1 MKSDNVVR
9 DKSYAFSLH
18 MLKVYRT
25 WAKDSSLRPI
35 YTQVLRSSTSI
46 GANVEEAIGAQSRA
60 DFRHKIS
67 IAYKEARETEY
78 WLRLLTDA
86 KCVQEADSLQ
96 LLDECTEL
104 VRILGSIK
112 KSTCN

>member
-18 MLKVYRT
+18 ILQVYRT
-25 WAKDSSLRPI
+25 WAKDLSLRPI

-46 GANVEEAIGAQSRA
+46 GANVEESIGAQSRA

-78 WLRLLTDA
+78 WLRLLIDA
-86 KCVQEADSLQ
+86 KYIEDADSLQ
-96 LLDECTEL
+96 LLDECSEL

-112 KSTCN
+112 KSTFN